1 MMSKYAS
8 TMMSKYAS
16 KIEILRLHMKEMSKQ
31 YDSEDIQYNFLCD
44 DDIGLYH
51 ALVDFFKFNPAK
63 ITEIIPH
70 NVRLEIKPQNN
81 YLPTVVVKPG
91 KPVEYYINSQPYYP
105 MYTSPFNRVSMDID
119 MGELPMPPPR
129 RQGSTHVYPD
139 DYLAADC
146 YQAEYYHQ
154 FERDQGPKP

>member
-1 MMSKYAS
+1 MMSKYE
-8 TMMSKYAS
+8 S
-16 KIEILRLHMKEMSKQ
+16 KIEILRLHMKEMSDQ
-31 YDSEDIQYNFLCD
+31 YTSEDIQYNFLCD

-81 YLPTVVVKPG
+81 YLPTVLVQPG

-105 MYTSPFNRVSMDID
+105 MYTSPLVNRSSNGTDINEFLIGD
-119 MGELPMPPPR
+119 R
-129 RQGSTHVYPD
+129 YQGAPD
-139 DYLAADC
+139 AWYN
-146 YQAEYYHQ
+146 
-154 FERDQGPKP
+154 RDQGPKL